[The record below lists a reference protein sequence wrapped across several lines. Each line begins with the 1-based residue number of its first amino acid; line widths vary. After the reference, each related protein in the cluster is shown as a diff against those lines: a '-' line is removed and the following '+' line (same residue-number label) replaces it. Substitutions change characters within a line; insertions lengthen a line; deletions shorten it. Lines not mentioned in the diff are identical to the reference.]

1 LKRSSPP
8 KVRKLTPEGEA
19 KYRRVVRFF
28 ETVLRHSKGQHAGE
42 PFSLLPWQHEIFK
55 ELFGRL
61 RPDGTRKHRVA
72 YIEVPKK
79 NGVLAPAAGC
89 RGGQDDK
96 ANQLFW
102 RASPF
107 TCC

>member
-1 LKRSSPP
+1 MRE
-8 KVRKLTPEGEA
+8 LTPEGEA

-79 NGVLAPAAGC
+79 NGVLAPTAGC

>member
-1 LKRSSPP
+1 
-8 KVRKLTPEGEA
+8 VRKLTPEGEA

-28 ETVLRHSKGQHAGE
+28 EGVLRHSKGQHAGKH
-42 PFSLLPWQHEIFK
+42 FTLLPWQHEVFR

-61 RPDGTRKHRVA
+61 KPDGTRQHRVA

-89 RGGQDDK
+89 RGGQGDK
-96 ANQLFW
+96 ANQLF
-102 RASPF
+102 
-107 TCC
+107 